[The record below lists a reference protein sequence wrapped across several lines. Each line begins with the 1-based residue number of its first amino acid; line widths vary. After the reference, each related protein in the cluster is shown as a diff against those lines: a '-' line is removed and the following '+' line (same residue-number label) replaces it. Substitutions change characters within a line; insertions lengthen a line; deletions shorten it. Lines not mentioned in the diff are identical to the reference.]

1 MRERKEEKFIFKE
14 GFAIMKVNRKSLISW
29 IVTLA
34 LPIIILLIPT
44 TEAFTSQIRLFF
56 AITLMGIAM
65 FCFDE
70 MENAIAG
77 ILMMLLY
84 IITGLAPMG
93 TVFRAWT
100 MDIPWYILAT
110 LLLVA
115 ILEDTSILRRIAY
128 HCIVLTGGTYNGII
142 YGITLTAMLSIII
155 IPGTWTSLAVCAITV
170 SIIKSLDLPVG
181 KASGGIIMAACFGFH
196 IASGFIYS
204 PSGIQMFLNM
214 SSSVEGV
221 DPASLQTNFIDF
233 FIQDLPLVILPFLL
247 AFIITK
253 VMKPEKPIN
262 GKQYFKDQL
271 KAMGPMS
278 RDDKKVLVV
287 LLVLLAYL
295 LSNRWTGWNMLY
307 GFMLAP
313 IILYLPGIKVGKP
326 EHFRKINFNII
337 FFIVA
342 CLAIGIVAAETG
354 AGKFLTDALLP
365 LMEGTGTYGFL
376 AIVFIFGILVNFLLT
391 PMAAMASIAP
401 LLSGIAVG
409 LGVTPLATTYAFYLG
424 LDQLILPYEIG
435 TYLIFFGMGYVTL
448 KDFAKTSAIKMA
460 VTVVFTLA
468 IMIPWWMFV
477 VKIV

>member
-1 MRERKEEKFIFKE
+1 
-14 GFAIMKVNRKSLISW
+14 MKVNRKSLISW
-29 IVTLA
+29 IITLG
-34 LPIIILLIPT
+34 LPIIVLLIPT
-44 TEAFTSQIRLFF
+44 SEAFTSQIRLFF

-77 ILMMLLY
+77 LLMMALY
-84 IITGLAPMG
+84 IITGLASISS
-93 TVFRAWT
+93 VFSAWT
-100 MDIPWYILAT
+100 NTIPWYILTT

-115 ILEDTSILRRIAY
+115 ILEDTSILRRVAY
-128 HCIVLTGGTYNGII
+128 KCIILTGGTYNGII
-142 YGITLTAMLSIII
+142 YGITITAILSIII

-196 IASGFIYS
+196 SASAFVYS

-214 SSSVEGV
+214 SKNIEGITGMDSNFV
-221 DPASLQTNFIDF
+221 DYFL
-233 FIQDLPLVILPFLL
+233 QDLPMIVIPFIL

-262 GKQYFKDQL
+262 GKEYFQAEL
-271 KAMGPMS
+271 KAMGPMTAS
-278 RDDKKVLVV
+278 DKKVLVV
-287 LLVLLAYL
+287 LLALLVYL
-295 LSNRWTGWNMLY
+295 FTNRWHGLDMFY
-307 GFMLAP
+307 GFLLAP
-313 IILYLPGIKVGKP
+313 IVLYLPGIRVGKP

-342 CLAIGIVAAETG
+342 CLAIGVVAAQTG
-354 AGKFLTDALLP
+354 AGTFLTNLILP
-365 LMEGTGTYGFL
+365 MLSGTGTYGFL
-376 AIVFIFGILVNFLLT
+376 AIVFLFGILLNFLLT
-391 PMAAMASIAP
+391 PMAAMSSVAPILSEIAM
-401 LLSGIAVG
+401 G
-409 LGVTPLATTYAFYLG
+409 LGVAPLVTTYSLYLG

-448 KDFAKTSAIKMA
+448 KDFAKCSAIKMA
-460 VTVVFTLA
+460 VSVVFTLA